1 MRERRSLYSTSRFH
15 HEIKLSASCTFE
27 MNLAQHFS
35 QLLPLAVRNRNWRR
49 FAMFWLFFLLLFL
62 SFFRG
67 ERKLFAV
74 AAYLAK
80 LFIFKSIDV
89 EKKGKF
95 RFRKCTHSFTF
106 IWTEGETTKAFLLPF
121 TKWSKATRVNSSKY
135 PLSCMARSAQDHDF
149 VCTKRRL
156 AICLECVKLHLTISS
171 CARWSLI
178 SLHQKP
184 VINTRCNFSLSMIFE
199 HTLADNFFDRRRSST
214 CKQLIFLRRSYCFS
228 LRLRTHQ

>member
-49 FAMFWLFFLLLFL
+49 FAMFWFFCFYFYR
-62 SFFRG
+62 FFRG

-89 EKKGKF
+89 EKKGSF
-95 RFRKCTHSFTF
+95 AFANARIHSLSS
-106 IWTEGETTKAFLLPF
+106 EQKVKPRRLFLLPF

-199 HTLADNFFDRRRSST
+199 HTLADNFFDRRRSSI
-214 CKQLIFLRRSYCFS
+214 CKQLIFLRRNYCFS
-228 LRLRTHQ
+228 LRLRTH